1 MISPCAACGKPVYPT
16 EKLNCL
22 DRVWHK
28 SCFKCQ
34 ECGMTLNMK
43 NYKGFEKKPYC
54 MAHYPKVKFTQ
65 VAETPENKR
74 LKENS
79 DANSKAKYT
88 AEFQKQKGTKISTS
102 VANDVSTLR
111 LKQVQE
117 QTSHAAYHKKFNEEI
132 KGSATATTG
141 DIKGA
146 YLKDLQN
153 LTGSKYQEE
162 YKKKIIGTKTSV
174 ADDLMASHLK
184 DAQTK
189 ISGIGYKQKTV
200 SGSSRPTSMIS
211 DCGSVVLEDEP
222 EQIATLA
229 QSSSENDSGFE
240 EPSSLPVLPTESSIS
255 TDPDMTPI
263 VNHESEDDVFTVSDP
278 ETQDVFTMETKNLVS
293 VETFNEV
300 ENRDLKSCSLSEFGM
315 ERTASFTSNSSP
327 SPFLQRSP
335 SSAGLD
341 RDNSS
346 MSSLAF

>member
-1 MISPCAACGKPVYPT
+1 MIELRST
-16 EKLNCL
+16 
-22 DRVWHK
+22 
-28 SCFKCQ
+28 Q
-34 ECGMTLNMK
+34 
-43 NYKGFEKKPYC
+43 
-54 MAHYPKVKFTQ
+54 VKYTQ

-88 AEFQKQKGTKISTS
+88 AEFQKQKGTKISVSDDAAGQQLKQVQAFQSKSQYQKEFKESIVGSKTS
-102 VANDVSTLR
+102 VANDVATLR

-117 QTSHAAYHKKFNEEI
+117 QTSHAAYHKEFNEQI

-211 DCGSVVLEDEP
+211 DCGSVVLEDE
-222 EQIATLA
+222 QIISLA
-229 QSSSENDSGFE
+229 QSSSENDSG
-240 EPSSLPVLPTESSIS
+240 
-255 TDPDMTPI
+255 
-263 VNHESEDDVFTVSDP
+263 
-278 ETQDVFTMETKNLVS
+278 
-293 VETFNEV
+293 
-300 ENRDLKSCSLSEFGM
+300 
-315 ERTASFTSNSSP
+315 
-327 SPFLQRSP
+327 
-335 SSAGLD
+335 
-341 RDNSS
+341 
-346 MSSLAF
+346 